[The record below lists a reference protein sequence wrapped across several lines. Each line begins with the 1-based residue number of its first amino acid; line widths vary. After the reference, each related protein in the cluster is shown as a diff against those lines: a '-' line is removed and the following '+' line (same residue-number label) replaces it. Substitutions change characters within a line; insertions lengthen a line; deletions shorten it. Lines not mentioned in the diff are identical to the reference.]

1 MAVHQVGGKYTL
13 LRELGRGGMGVV
25 WEARDESL
33 RRKVALKR
41 MPNDYLPSVPA
52 LRRFEREA
60 RAIAKLQNRHIVQI
74 YDYGVERDQPYLVM
88 ELLEGEDL
96 DARLNRESRLS
107 PAATLGLLRQ
117 VAAGLEAAH
126 AAGVVHRD
134 LKPANIFLS
143 RGELAE
149 TVKILDFGVA
159 WMRSTALNPDSE
171 PPAELVVGTPAYMSP
186 EQVRAAVPDHRS
198 DLWSLGIVLYRAL
211 TGVTPFTGNVLAE
224 LIVGICVDPIVPPS
238 VVAPD
243 LLPEFDAFFERA
255 LAKDREQRF
264 QSAREML
271 AAFAAICEAEGRV
284 RSKILVVD
292 DEPDVQVLIKLRY
305 RRKIREGVYEFVFAV
320 NGEDALD
327 KLRQHP
333 DIDIILSDIQ
343 MPVMDGLTLLNRIP
357 EVHPTA
363 ATIIVSAYGDMQNI
377 RSAMNRGSFDFVT
390 KPVDFQDLDV
400 TIEKTLKHVVEQ
412 RKRARSDHENAVLR
426 QFVSAA
432 VTDRL
437 RSFGPSFSLA
447 TEVIEATVAFI
458 DVWQYTAFA
467 AAKSPDAAVRALNA
481 NFEVIVPEVMSRG
494 GVVDK
499 YLGDAVMAVFHGP
512 DHLVRA
518 IEACK
523 TVRAQL
529 HSLAHRTGPDGPYA
543 HGVCI
548 GIATGTML
556 SGGIGSRAYNRLD
569 YTVLGQIVN
578 AAGRLASAASR
589 WEILVDKSVQ
599 EGAGKHFHFAPAGTL
614 RLDMRGEPSLVFSL
628 CKEPTGEQVAAV
640 DIASAPTA
648 TR

>member
-1 MAVHQVGGKYTL
+1 
-13 LRELGRGGMGVV
+13 MGVV
-25 WEARDESL
+25 WEALDESL

-41 MPNDYLPSVPA
+41 LPHDYIPSTA
-52 LRRFEREA
+52 ARRRFEHEA
-60 RAIAKLQNRHIVQI
+60 RAIAQLQNRHIVQI
-74 YDYGVERDQPYLVM
+74 YDYGVESDHPYLVM

-96 DARLNRESRLS
+96 DARLRRELRLS

-117 VAAGLEAAH
+117 VIAALEAAH

-149 TVKILDFGVA
+149 TVKLLDFGIA
-159 WMRSTALNPDSE
+159 WMLSTAIDPDSQ
-171 PPAELVVGTPAYMSP
+171 PSAETVVGTPAYMSP

-198 DLWSLGIVLYRAL
+198 DLWSLGVVAYQAL
-211 TGVTPFTGNVLAE
+211 TGVTPFTGTALAE
-224 LIVGICVDPIVPPS
+224 VVVGICVDPVVPPTI
-238 VVAPD
+238 VAPD
-243 LLPEFDAFFERA
+243 LPPAFDAFFERA

-271 AAFAAICEAEGRV
+271 AAFAAICEAEGRA
-284 RSKILVVD
+284 RSTILVVD
-292 DEPDVQVLIKLRY
+292 DEPDVQALMKQRY
-305 RRKIREGVYEFVFAV
+305 RRKIRDGVYNFIFAV
-320 NGEDALD
+320 NGQDALD

-333 DIDIILSDIQ
+333 DINVILSDIQ
-343 MPVMDGLTLLNRIP
+343 MPVMDGLTLLERVP
-357 EVHPTA
+357 EVNPTA
-363 ATIIVSAYGDMQNI
+363 ATIMVSAYGDMQNI
-377 RSAMNRGSFDFVT
+377 RSAMNRGSFDFLM

-400 TIEKTLKHVVEQ
+400 TIEKTLKHVEEQ
-412 RKRARSDHENAVLR
+412 RKRARSDQENAVLR
-426 QFVSAA
+426 QFVSAT

-437 RSFGPSFSLA
+437 RSFGPSFALA

-467 AAKSPDAAVRALNA
+467 TAKSPDVAVRALNA
-481 NFEVIVPEVMSRG
+481 NFEVIVPEVVSRG
-494 GVVDK
+494 GMIDK
-499 YLGDAVMAVFHGP
+499 FLGDAVMAVFHGP

-518 IEACK
+518 VEACK

-529 HSLAHRTGPDGPYA
+529 QSLAQRTGPDGPYA

-548 GIATGTML
+548 GIATGTMI

-569 YTVLGQIVN
+569 YTVLGRVVN
-578 AAGRLASAASR
+578 AAGRLASSANR
-589 WEILVDKSVQ
+589 WEILVDKSVH
-599 EGAGKHFHFAPAGTL
+599 EGAGEHFVFAPAGAL
-614 RLDMRGEPSLVFSL
+614 RLDVRSEPSFVFSL
-628 CKEPTGEQVAAV
+628 CKEPTREQALAV